1 MEDPVATTAAEGI
14 SPVARFLAA
23 ILYNFPTFL
32 PFIPTYAHLI
42 LAALLPIVAGSHASL
57 KRPTNTLSPV
67 QVRKLRNGR
76 ESSEDLIEDDED
88 EDDEASA
95 TPIENLTATDA
106 LMFPITAGALLG
118 GLFLI
123 IKLLND
129 PSILSRILTWYFSV
143 MGVFAVGKTFADIL
157 GLGISFVF
165 PRRFRST
172 DGKIYIAGYNSY
184 KAKDSDHVM
193 MNPFGRLRL
202 LPERLWGV
210 TWALRRTL
218 GMRWNI
224 LIKSKG
230 LDKQIKKRFWV
241 GDIAGLVVGLTVVGV
256 YALGGK
262 HWALTNIMGT
272 SFSYGA
278 MQVGFSRRG
287 FLCCL
292 LTLSFPP
299 VNFTNHLSDG
309 DPAPRGPFLLR
320 YLLCILHSTHGD
332 CRYKP

>member
-1 MEDPVATTAAEGI
+1 MDDPIAAATVAEDI

-23 ILYNFPTFL
+23 ILFNFPTFL
-32 PFIPTYAHLI
+32 PFIPTYVHLI

-57 KRPTNTLSPV
+57 KRPTNTLSHA
-67 QVRKLRNGR
+67 QARKLRNGQ

-95 TPIENLTATDA
+95 APIENLTATDA
-106 LMFPITAGALLG
+106 LMFPITAGVLLG

-143 MGVFAVGKTFADIL
+143 MGVFAVGKTFADIM
-157 GLGISFVF
+157 GLGVSFVF

-172 DGKIYIAGYNSY
+172 DGKIYVAGYNSY
-184 KAKDSDHVM
+184 KVKDGDHEIG
-193 MNPFGRLRL
+193 NPLGRLGL
-202 LPERLWGV
+202 LPGSLWGV

-224 LIKSKG
+224 AIKSKG

-241 GDIAGLVVGLTVVGV
+241 GDIVGLVVGFTVVGV

-262 HWALTNIMGT
+262 HWALTNIMGI

-278 MQVGFSRRG
+278 MQVCFPRIG
-287 FLCCL
+287 LLHLL
-292 LTLSFPP
+292 LTPAVAP
-299 VNFTNHLSDG
+299 VDFTDHLPDG
-309 DPAPRGPFLLR
+309 NPAPRSSLL
-320 YLLCILHSTHGD
+320 L
-332 CRYKP
+332 